1 MRWHLLICNCLV
13 GVVVIA
19 GFVSLF
25 VLQSPTRSKVRHI
38 FSITFAVFSVC
49 LSLGFLIFGYLVVV
63 GIKKLQAKVAN
74 REQQTSKHQQFT
86 LRLAVS
92 LAVLYAAQAVT
103 WVVVPEDLEAA
114 DTSTWSLV
122 YHFLNVAGLIIIHS
136 IYGPK
141 VVALEKKAGAQRNP
155 RKNTRPSGNNNPN
168 SKRTKLKLISTP
180 RAHPKSKLEMTE
192 FHSGTKP
199 VTNHNNN
206 SFLGIGHV
214 VAPHDIQPG

>member
-1 MRWHLLICNCLV
+1 MHPLGRDVEENVRWHLLICNCLV

-25 VLQSPTRSKVRHI
+25 VLQSSTRSKVRHI

-49 LSLGFLIFGYLVVV
+49 LSLGFLIFGYLVAV
-63 GIKKLQAKVAN
+63 GIKKLQVKVAN

-122 YHFLNVAGLIIIHS
+122 YHFLNVAGLILIHRS
-136 IYGPK
+136 YGAK
-141 VVALEKKAGAQRNP
+141 VVALEKKADAQRNP
-155 RKNTRPSGNNNPN
+155 GKNTRPSGPW
-168 SKRTKLKLISTP
+168 K
-180 RAHPKSKLEMTE
+180 
-192 FHSGTKP
+192 
-199 VTNHNNN
+199 
-206 SFLGIGHV
+206 
-214 VAPHDIQPG
+214 

>member
-25 VLQSPTRSKVRHI
+25 VLQSSTRSKVRHI

-49 LSLGFLIFGYLVVV
+49 LSLGFLIFGYLVAV
-63 GIKKLQAKVAN
+63 GIKKLQVKVAN
-74 REQQTSKHQQFT
+74 REQQTSKHHQFT

-122 YHFLNVAGLIIIHS
+122 YHFLNVAGLIIRHS

-155 RKNTRPSGNNNPN
+155 RKNTRPSGNNNLN
-168 SKRTKLKLISTP
+168 SKHGK
-180 RAHPKSKLEMTE
+180 
-192 FHSGTKP
+192 
-199 VTNHNNN
+199 
-206 SFLGIGHV
+206 
-214 VAPHDIQPG
+214 